1 LVADNVQ
8 PGQRPAGGIPVI
20 QRGDGSLV
28 GVDAVIDKDHAS
40 ALPARMIG
48 ADRLGVAD
56 RRRCLLLRLGHRHG
70 LTEINARL
78 DQSA

>member
-40 ALPARMIG
+40 ALPARMIR

-56 RRRCLLLRLGHRHG
+56 QRRCLLSRLEH
-70 LTEINARL
+70 RL
-78 DQSA
+78 D